1 MKASQSPPAS
11 APPKK
16 RKSPSTMNQPATAWP
31 THAAL
36 RVARSALPHTAHRIA
51 RSTRPPSSG

>member
-31 THAAL
+31 TRAAL
-36 RVARSALPHTAHRIA
+36 RVARSALLIA